1 MSNIP
6 DTLRYAKSHEWLRL
20 EADGTAVIGI
30 SDYAQSSLGDITY
43 VQVPGEGEELI
54 AGGPL
59 GVVESVKAASDI
71 YAPIGGTVIEVNPEL
86 EATPEKVNQEPY
98 EGGWLVK
105 IKVNDPAEA
114 EALLD
119 SSAYEQEIS

>member
-6 DTLRYAKSHEWLRL
+6 DNLCFAKSHEWLRL
-20 EADGTAVIGI
+20 ENDGTAVIGI

-43 VQVPGEGEELI
+43 VQLPGEGEVLS

-59 GVVESVKAASDI
+59 GVVESVKAASDL
-71 YAPIGGTVIEVNPEL
+71 YAPVSGTVIEINAEL
-86 EATPEKVNQEPY
+86 DATPEKVNQEPY

-105 IKVNDPAEA
+105 IKVSDPAERA
-114 EALLD
+114 ALLD
-119 SSAYEQEIS
+119 AAAYEQEIS